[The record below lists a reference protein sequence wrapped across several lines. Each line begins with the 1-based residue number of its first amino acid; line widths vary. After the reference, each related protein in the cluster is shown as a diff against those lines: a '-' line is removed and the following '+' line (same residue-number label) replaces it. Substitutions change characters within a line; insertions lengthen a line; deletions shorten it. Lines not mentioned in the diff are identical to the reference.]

1 MTSCTVSSNTFK
13 TDKGERF
20 TVPGAEG
27 RDEYWLKIDQ
37 DTGCTKIYQSQWG
50 ILTDKEVGTYNP
62 KTGDITFNDKRNGAT
77 KEQKELFKRGSP
89 HLITVAQKAEETIVK
104 DLVRE
109 SGSTDQDAINEA
121 RIKASE
127 LLGENKGLVTQDLE
141 QFTGQMEKASESIKG
156 TRKNFGN
163 HIYPIGLGGDKDQ
176 DVIKFT
182 VLKYEPRGFKNPSNT
197 SLLAMGDRGAMANRD
212 PRGSVTLPAPSKIED
227 TNAVDWG
234 EDSMN
239 AVQAAI
245 ANIGLEFLSGGD
257 MGKAVGST
265 SQSIKANRDE
275 LEKALGPAIVN
286 MATGGTSGSILT
298 RSTGNIMNPNMELLF
313 KKPTLRP
320 FGFNFKLA
328 PRSAKEARKVIQII
342 RLFKQAM
349 APIRSKSQFFLK
361 SPHTF
366 RLQYLNRN
374 KSIPFLNQF
383 KECALQNMTVNYTP
397 DGNYATYE
405 DDDGNTRSVVAY
417 SMTLQFKEIEPV
429 YNDDYEISDEGN
441 LTQDITDGP
450 FKAGNSPKVP
460 AKIGY

>member
-1 MTSCTVSSNTFK
+1 MTSCTVSGKTFN

-20 TVPGAEG
+20 TVPGAKG
-27 RDEYWLKIDQ
+27 KDEYWLKIDQ

-50 ILTDKEVGTYNP
+50 IILDKEVGTYNP
-62 KTGDITFNDKRNGAT
+62 KTGDVTFNDKPGGAT
-77 KEQKELFKRGSP
+77 EDQKELFKRGSP
-89 HLITVAQKAEETIVK
+89 HLITVAQKAEQTIVK
-104 DLVRE
+104 DLVQQ

-127 LLGENKGLVTQDLE
+127 LLGDNKGLVNKDQE
-141 QFTGQMEKASESIKG
+141 QFTGEMQKAGESIQG

-163 HIYPIGLGGDKDQ
+163 YIYPLGLGGDKDQ

-182 VLKYEPRGFKNPSNT
+182 VLKYEPRGFKNPSN
-197 SLLAMGDRGAMANRD
+197 SSMLAMDDRGAMANRD

-239 AVQAAI
+239 AVQAAL
-245 ANIGLEFLSGGD
+245 ANIGLEFLGGGD

-265 SQSIKANRDE
+265 TDSMRANKDEIK
-275 LEKALGPAIVN
+275 KALGPAIVD
-286 MATGGTSGSILT
+286 MATGGTGQSLLT

-320 FGFNFKLA
+320 FGFNFKLS
-328 PRSAKEARKVIQII
+328 PRSAKEARAVIQII

-405 DDDGNTRSVVAY
+405 DDNGNTRSVVSY

-429 YNDDYEISDEGN
+429 YNDDYDNQDDDYTSPSSIGN
-441 LTQDITDGP
+441 MN
-450 FKAGNSPKVP
+450 NSAEVP
-460 AKIGY
+460 VRIGY

>member
-1 MTSCTVSSNTFK
+1 MTSCTVSGKTFN
-13 TDKGERF
+13 TDKGQRF

-27 RDEYWLKIDQ
+27 KDEYWLKIDQ
-37 DTGCTKIYQSQWG
+37 DTGCTKVYQSQWG
-50 ILTDKEVGTYNP
+50 IILDKEVGTYNP
-62 KTGDITFNDKRNGAT
+62 KTGDMTFNDKPGGAT
-77 KEQKELFKRGSP
+77 EKQKELFKRGSP
-89 HLITVAQKAEETIVK
+89 HLKEVSKKAEDTIVK
-104 DLVRE
+104 DLVKE

-121 RIKASE
+121 RIKAAE
-127 LLGENKGLVTQDLE
+127 LLGDNKGMVSEDQE
-141 QFTGQMEKASESIKG
+141 QFAGEMQKAGESIQG

-197 SLLAMGDRGAMANRD
+197 SLLAMGDRGALANRD

-227 TNAVDWG
+227 TNACDWG

-245 ANIGLEFLSGGD
+245 ANIGLEFLGGGD
-257 MGKAVGST
+257 MGDALGST
-265 SQSIKANRDE
+265 AGAIKENRDQIK
-275 LEKALGPAIVN
+275 KALGPAIVD
-286 MATGGTSGSILT
+286 MAMGGTSGSILT

-328 PRSAKEARKVIQII
+328 PRSAAEAKKVIQII

-405 DDDGNTRSVVAY
+405 DDNGNTRSVVAY

-429 YNDDYEISDEGN
+429 YNDDYDN
-441 LTQDITDGP
+441 QDDDYTGP
-450 FKAGNSPKVP
+450 FSIGNMNNSAEVP
-460 AKIGY
+460 VRIGY